1 LRSVSFLVRKGTSV
15 AIVGA
20 SGSGKSTILNLLL
33 RFHDPSQG
41 VIRVDGRDLRHVTEA
56 SWRAQVGLVFQ
67 ESFLFHATVRE
78 NIEMGKA
85 GATEAE
91 VWQAAQDAGT
101 HDSISMLPA
110 GYETSTGERGSR
122 FSGGERQR
130 IALARALIRN
140 PAVLVLDE
148 ATSALDP
155 ETEAAVTR
163 TLRTVGRGRTII
175 SVTHRLAAIR
185 LQ

>member
-1 LRSVSFLVRKGTSV
+1 
-15 AIVGA
+15 
-20 SGSGKSTILNLLL
+20 
-33 RFHDPSQG
+33 
-41 VIRVDGRDLRHVTEA
+41 
-56 SWRAQVGLVFQ
+56 
-67 ESFLFHATVRE
+67 
-78 NIEMGKA
+78 MGKA

-185 LQ
+185 DYDEILVLDHGQVVERGSHAELLRGSGAYADMWRSQAISPNTLHLRILIFQATLR